1 VLTLVFKFKKMLIM
15 KMFIKNSITFSFL
28 LLVMVSCQKLDVSSP
43 SDVPTTDVFKNAD
56 GLRSAVTGMYSTMQV
71 REYYGAYYPLMA
83 DLNSDALT
91 QGGYDIPALNEIG
104 QHAVTSSNLYVER
117 MYVAMYNT
125 IATAN
130 AILQSADAI
139 TDPNLAEDEKKTIKA
154 QALAIRALAHFDLL
168 RMFGYHW
175 DLTSANGIPV
185 ITTVQKAT
193 DIVPRNTVADTYAA
207 IIKDLTDANSIMPSD
222 FTDAKYANAVFIK
235 ALLARVYLYKKD
247 MTNAAAMASEVI
259 SEGTFSLMDEAS
271 FPTIYSD
278 RLTAESIFEL
288 SFDAQNQSSFNGTT
302 YVRPDALRTEVF
314 FLANQKLDLFF
325 QSRPTDKRS
334 ALVDFVNNDPGILPD
349 GRTLKYRGEVTKDNP
364 AYMMR
369 MAEVYLIAAEA
380 KKLSGGGL
388 TYLNQ
393 LRQNRGM
400 AAIAPASEA
409 SFLQAVLDER
419 LSELNFEGHRF
430 FDLARYQKIEAVLG
444 VSNENAVFPIPLR
457 ELIATN
463 QQVTQNPGF

>member
-1 VLTLVFKFKKMLIM
+1 
-15 KMFIKNSITFSFL
+15 
-28 LLVMVSCQKLDVSSP
+28 
-43 SDVPTTDVFKNAD
+43 
-56 GLRSAVTGMYSTMQV
+56 
-71 REYYGAYYPLMA
+71 
-83 DLNSDALT
+83 
-91 QGGYDIPALNEIG
+91 
-104 QHAVTSSNLYVER
+104 
-117 MYVAMYNT
+117 
-125 IATAN
+125 
-130 AILQSADAI
+130 
-139 TDPNLAEDEKKTIKA
+139 
-154 QALAIRALAHFDLL
+154 
-168 RMFGYHW
+168 
-175 DLTSANGIPV
+175 V
-185 ITTVQKAT
+185 ITTIQKAT

-247 MTNAAAMASEVI
+247 MTNAAAMATEVI

-364 AYMMR
+364 AYLMR

-380 KKLSGGGL
+380 KKLAGSGL

-400 AAIAPASEA
+400 NPIAPASEA

-430 FDLARYQKIEAVLG
+430 FDLARYQKIESVLG
-444 VSNENAVFPIPLR
+444 VPNENAVFPIPLR

>member
-1 VLTLVFKFKKMLIM
+1 M
-15 KMFIKNSITFSFL
+15 KLFIKNVFFFSVAL
-28 LLVMVSCQKLDVSSP
+28 LALSSCQKLDVSSP
-43 SDVPTTDVFKNAD
+43 SDVPTAEVFKNAD
-56 GLRSAVTGMYSTMQV
+56 GLRSAVTGMYSTMQK

-104 QHAVTSSNLYVER
+104 QHAVTSSNLYVEK

-130 AILQSADAI
+130 AILQSVDVI
-139 TDPNLAEDEKKTIKA
+139 SDPNLVEAEKKTIKA

-175 DLTSANGIPV
+175 NLTSPNGIPV
-185 ITTVQKAT
+185 ITKVQQAT
-193 DIVPRNTVADTYAA
+193 DIVPRSTVADTYAA
-207 IIKDLTDANSIMPSD
+207 ILKDLTEANSIVPAD
-222 FTDAKYANAVFIK
+222 FINAKYANAVFIK

-247 MTNAAAMASEVI
+247 MVNAAAMATEVI
-259 SEGTFSLMDEAS
+259 NEGTFSLMDATS
-271 FPTIYSD
+271 FSTIYSN
-278 RLTAESIFEL
+278 RLSAESIFEL
-288 SFDAQNQSSFNGTT
+288 SFDAQNQSFFNGTT
-302 YVRPDALRTEVF
+302 YVRPEALRTEIF
-314 FLANQKLDLFF
+314 FLANQKLDMFF

-334 ALVDFVNNDPGILPD
+334 GLLDFINNDAGILPD
-349 GRTLKYRGEVTKDNP
+349 GRTLKYRGEVTKNNP

-380 KKLSGGGL
+380 KMLAGGGL
-388 TYLNQ
+388 TFLNAV
-393 LRQNRGM
+393 RQNRGM
-400 AAIAPASEA
+400 DALAPAGEDA
-409 SFLQAVLDER
+409 FLQAVLDER

-430 FDLARYQKIEAVLG
+430 FDLARYQKIKDVLG
-444 VSNENAVFPIPLR
+444 VPNENAVFPIPLR

-463 QQVTQNPGF
+463 QQVKQNPGF